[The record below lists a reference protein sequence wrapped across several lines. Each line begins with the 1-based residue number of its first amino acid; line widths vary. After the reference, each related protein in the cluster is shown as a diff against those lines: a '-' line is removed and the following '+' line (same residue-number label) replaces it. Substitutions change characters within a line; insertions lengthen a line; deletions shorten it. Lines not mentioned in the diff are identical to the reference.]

1 MIFITSFPTVCTHIF
16 FDMSWSQRQCLDFIA
31 QTDSGVDST
40 TIPLGGKVRWEN
52 VKPPAAGEQR
62 ERQRERDSTSG
73 ACPPHLWP
81 SGHMTTHT
89 WIARGRLPIKV
100 LQTWICGR
108 RWGHAPWQQGSLTLS
123 VISTTRC
130 RAITCSLSSRLLPFK
145 SFSTRCRLGENRDE
159 KRENGREVFFSHPPP
174 SER

>member
-1 MIFITSFPTVCTHIF
+1 MIFYNFFSNCLYTHIF
-16 FDMSWSQRQCLDFIA
+16 WYVLKPAPVFRLHC
-31 QTDSGVDST
+31 TDWQWRRLNYNPS
-40 TIPLGGKVRWEN
+40 GGKSEMGKCEATRCRWTE
-52 VKPPAAGEQR
+52 R
-62 ERQRERDSTSG
+62 ETERDSTSG

-108 RWGHAPWQQGSLTLS
+108 RRGHAPWQLGSLTLS

-145 SFSTRCRLGENRDE
+145 SFSTRCRLGENKDE